1 MAMTELDEETGR
13 RGRLT
18 SVFVGL
24 AVMVIG
30 LLGISRL
37 WVRAG
42 MPFVWDEQAPCIT
55 VTEVLTPSCPLQPGD
70 VLLGDDG
77 TPLRH
82 GEEVEFLLDGKQVG
96 ETFSVNALRQ
106 GQPFTLQISTWG
118 SWYPRRY
125 AIINGLLGIFLL
137 AVGAWV
143 FWLRP
148 RDKPARIFW
157 GLTLTLVL
165 ALMIGSARLP
175 AGPKPWTYLAPVLYY
190 LAYPLFP
197 ALFLHFAMSFPKA
210 KSILLSS
217 KWQTFLIYFPAVIF
231 VVVMESLNLRT
242 LFSPTMRY
250 FREYHCAFTWH
261 RAYLVLYFLLAMIAL
276 LHSYVTAADRSEANK
291 VRWVLWGIAVGAVP
305 FIFFWTLPKLLNQ
318 LPLIP
323 EDFAFLMLLVAPLSF
338 AVAIVK
344 YKLFDIEIVINRS
357 LVYGLLTG
365 FIIGLYL
372 LLVGLFGEF
381 LYGMSPQ
388 ANSYVAIGCT
398 LIAAMLFNPAKQ
410 KIQKIVDTTF
420 FRVQYNYRL
429 AIKAFSSLMVSVQ
442 SQTETLETLLVHID
456 ASVPIE
462 RMVVLL
468 PRNGAVAVAASRGV
482 KEEEE
487 KVWLAFAEQED
498 VIRLAKSQAMPLAK
512 AGRDESSVAAYLH
525 LLHNF
530 DQTGMEVLLPVE
542 MSTGQLGFLLLGE
555 KRSGLRYSTEDLELL
570 AMLAAEAFSALE
582 RIHFQETT
590 MQEHAEKEKLEASNQ
605 LKSEF
610 IALVSHELRTP
621 LTAIRWAVQNL
632 LDGIPETPS
641 PKTQSYL
648 RGILENSTHLTRMIE
663 NLLDVSK
670 IESGKLEILPESL
683 RLKEIIA
690 RVVQSVMS
698 QVSKKNLQIRID
710 APEELSVKADRDAL
724 EEILSNLIENAIKF
738 SPAGKTVA
746 ITARAKDGA
755 AAIAVRDEGVGIP
768 RERQKTIFEKF
779 EQVTQE
785 KKSREKGLG
794 LGLYIVKKLV
804 EAQGGTIAVESQIDA
819 GSTFT
824 FTVPAG

>member
-1 MAMTELDEETGR
+1 MAMTELDEIAGR
-13 RGRLT
+13 RVRLT
-18 SVFVGL
+18 FVFVGL
-24 AVMVIG
+24 VVLAVG
-30 LLGISRL
+30 LLGISYL

-42 MPFVWDEQAPCIT
+42 MPFVWDEQAPYIT
-55 VTEVLTPSCPLQPGD
+55 VTEVLTPSCPLQSGD

-82 GEEVEFLLDGKQVG
+82 GEEVEFLIDGKQVG
-96 ETFSVNALRQ
+96 ETFSVNVLRQ

-137 AVGAWV
+137 AVGVWV

-148 RDKPARIFW
+148 SDKPARIFL
-157 GLTLTLVL
+157 GLILTLAL
-165 ALMIGSARLP
+165 ALMIGTARLP
-175 AGPKPWTYLAPVLYY
+175 AGLKPWTYLAPIIYY
-190 LAYPLFP
+190 LVYPLFP

-210 KSILLSS
+210 KSILRPSTG
-217 KWQTFLIYFPAVIF
+217 QTFLIYLPAVIF
-231 VVVMESLNLRT
+231 IVVMESLNLRAM
-242 LFSPTMRY
+242 FFATMMH
-250 FREYHCAFTWH
+250 FREYHYAFTWH
-261 RAYLVLYFLLAMIAL
+261 RAYLVLYFLLAMAAL
-276 LHSYVTAADRSEANK
+276 LHSYVTAADKSEANK
-291 VRWVLWGIAVGAVP
+291 VRWVLWGIAVGAAP

-318 LPLIP
+318 SPLIP
-323 EDFAFLMLLVAPLSF
+323 EDSAFLMLLLAPLSF

-372 LLVGLFGEF
+372 LLVGLSGEF

-388 ANSYVAIGCT
+388 ANSYIAIGCT
-398 LIAAMLFNPAKQ
+398 LVAAMLFNPAKQ
-410 KIQKIVDTTF
+410 KIQKIVDAAF

-429 AIKAFSSLMVSVQ
+429 AIKAFSSLMVTVK
-442 SQTETLETLLVHID
+442 SQAEILAALLAHID
-456 ASVPIE
+456 VSVPIE
-462 RMVVLL
+462 KMMVLL
-468 PRNGAVAVAASRGV
+468 PSNGAMTVAASRGV
-482 KEEEE
+482 NGEEN
-487 KVWLAFAEQED
+487 VWGNFAEQEE

-530 DQTGMEVLLPVE
+530 DQIGMEVLLPVE

-590 MQEHAEKEKLEASNQ
+590 LQEHAEKEKLEASNQ

-648 RGILENSTHLTRMIE
+648 RGILENSTHLNRMIE

-670 IESGKLEILPESL
+670 IESGKLEILPVSL